1 MSRPPDRRA
10 PLDALVRERQAWAR
24 DGVRVVFTN
33 GCFDLLHPGHVALL
47 EAARAHGDVL
57 VVGLNSDRSVR
68 GQKGEGRPVN
78 PEAERAEALLALE
91 CVDRVVVYD
100 EDTPARVIE
109 ALRPSVLVKGADW
122 AADAIV
128 GADVVLR
135 DGGDVVR
142 VPVVEGKSTTSL
154 VGRIRRP

>member
-1 MSRPPDRRA
+1 
-10 PLDALVRERQAWAR
+10 
-24 DGVRVVFTN
+24 
-33 GCFDLLHPGHVALL
+33 
-47 EAARAHGDVL
+47 
-57 VVGLNSDRSVR
+57 VGLNSDRSVR
-68 GQKGEGRPVN
+68 AQKGEGRPVN

-100 EDTPARVIE
+100 DDTPAAVID

-128 GADVVLR
+128 GADVVKA